1 MKNGRRVTTPAT
13 PTITAFTITATATG
27 NAFQELRICASNR
40 NSLEMNPRNGGSPA
54 MERLA
59 RTAAAAVTGRKRA
72 SPPIARSLMSPV
84 ACSTVP
90 AQKNSAAL

>member
-1 MKNGRRVTTPAT
+1 MKNGRSVTTPAT
-13 PTITAFTITATATG
+13 PTITAFTITATAIGPT
-27 NAFQELRICASNR
+27 FQELRICASNR
-40 NSLEMNPRNGGSPA
+40 NSLEMKPRNGGSPA

-59 RTAAAAVTGRKRA
+59 SAAAAAVIGRKRA
-72 SPPIARSLMSPV
+72 RPPIARSLLSPV